1 MTVMKWI
8 KLYEDHEPVA
18 TVPNDSE
25 HLLLL
30 HENFKLQKV
39 DNRKYQIVTIR

>member
-1 MTVMKWI
+1 MNRI
-8 KLYEDHEPVA
+8 KLYEDKQPVA

-39 DNRKYQIVTIR
+39 DNQKYQIKGLRQ